1 MPRSV
6 SEWIG
11 RTDDTPVPPRVKDR
25 IATNQGDLCAKCHT
39 PLTTAQCDHII
50 PLILGGENRE
60 TNLQMLCV
68 PCHVGK
74 TRLDVKLKS
83 KVASIRKKRLG
94 LKKKSA
100 LSPEVRG
107 IRKRMSGKI
116 ERFNRETK
124 EWEPTS

>member
-1 MPRSV
+1 MGRAVP
-6 SEWIG
+6 EWIG
-11 RTDDTPVPPRVKDR
+11 RTDDTPPPTRVKDR
-25 IATNQGDLCAKCHT
+25 LCEKQNDLCAKCHT

-83 KVASIRKKRLG
+83 KVASVRKKRLG